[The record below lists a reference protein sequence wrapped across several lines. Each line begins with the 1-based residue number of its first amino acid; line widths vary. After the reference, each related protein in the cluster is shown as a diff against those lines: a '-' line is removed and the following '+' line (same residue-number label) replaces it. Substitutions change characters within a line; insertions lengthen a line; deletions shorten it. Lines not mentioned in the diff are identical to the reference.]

1 MLICLPRLRRAS
13 LRRSTCPVIR
23 QNSRCGGG
31 ALSAKTI
38 ERNRNCSTDRP
49 TSGDGRMNAAPQSNS
64 PKLRTHSVARSVAFE
79 TESIFV
85 RKNRGRSLNYVVLC
99 MRGDRLMFIISF
111 HFSVSR
117 SVPVSRMATCC
128 LAACAATCH
137 VAINLT
143 PMASFWV
150 LPIERNCNNH
160 SIEV

>member
-99 MRGDRLMFIISF
+99 MRGDRLMIISF
-111 HFSVSR
+111 HFSVPH
-117 SVPVSRMATCC
+117 SVAVSRMATCR
-128 LAACAATCH
+128 LASCH
-137 VAINLT
+137 VAIKLT
-143 PMASFWV
+143 AMASIWV